1 MDVDAALHEYGAP
14 TEQASLSQHAPQGGL
29 SLSLA
34 YKLSTPPPMG
44 YPPVHSWVKATL
56 FSNLHDNTRAIW
68 DAYAGP
74 KIIAMIWNAGYN
86 QPNYASTLMHL
97 KNAIKEAA
105 PGSNPCIGPPTPKE
119 PPKDP
124 CASPWGFLVADL
136 SPLDAAMLTNQCT
149 WSCDA
154 ISFFAI
160 PYKPDILTFVGTV
173 MNLIGYDSSDSTEV
187 TKLVQDKLCEPGPA
201 HYLLMDLA
209 PGNDPLVRSTID
221 SLEAHPLELLGVGG
235 VPQCAWNIYATPPF
249 SDLTYHY
256 CWCKAFSNCTFP
268 TAFNG
273 TGTVHCLAHFSCL
286 GCKSVD
292 HPSGLCPYSSIQGW
306 KGTPLAA
313 PSRAT
318 TAVVNI
324 NDATTSFNSLPR
336 GTSRG

>member
-1 MDVDAALHEYGAP
+1 MDVDAAPHESGAP

-29 SLSLA
+29 SPSLA
-34 YKLSTPPPMG
+34 YKPSTPPPTG
-44 YPPVHSWVKATL
+44 YPPVHGWDEATL
-56 FSNLHDNTRAIW
+56 FSNLHDDTRAIW

-74 KIIAMIWNAGYN
+74 KIIAVIPVLPHGVSLL
-86 QPNYASTLMHL
+86 PTS
-97 KNAIKEAA
+97 
-105 PGSNPCIGPPTPKE
+105 PPWMRL
-119 PPKDP
+119 
-124 CASPWGFLVADL
+124 CS
-136 SPLDAAMLTNQCT
+136 LTNAT

-160 PYKPDILTFVGTV
+160 PYKPDISTFVGTV
-173 MNLIGYDSSDSTEV
+173 MNLIGYDSSDRTEV

-201 HYLLMDLA
+201 RSLLMDLA

-221 SLEAHPLELLGVGG
+221 SIEACPLELLGVGG
-235 VPQCAWNIYATPPF
+235 VPQRAWNIYATPPF

-256 CWCKAFSNCTFP
+256 RWREAFSNCTFP

-273 TGTVHCLAHFSCL
+273 TGTVRRLARFSCL

-336 GTSRG
+336 GTSRGRGHGRGGRGSRPPT

>member
-1 MDVDAALHEYGAP
+1 MDVDAALHESGAP

-34 YKLSTPPPMG
+34 YKPSTPPPMG
-44 YPPVHSWVKATL
+44 YPPIHGWDKATL
-56 FSNLHDNTRAIW
+56 FSNLHDDTRAIW
-68 DAYAGP
+68 DAYAGS
-74 KIIAMIWNAGYN
+74 KIIAMVWNAGYN
-86 QPNYASTLMHL
+86 QPNHASTLTHL

-105 PGSNPCIGPPTPKE
+105 CGSNPCI
-119 PPKDP
+119 DP

-136 SPLDAAMLTNQCT
+136 SPLDAAMLTNQCA
-149 WSCDA
+149 WSCNA
-154 ISFFAI
+154 ISFFSI
-160 PYKPDILTFVGTV
+160 PYKLEISTFVGTV

-187 TKLVQDKLCEPGPA
+187 TKLVQDKLCEPSPA
-201 HYLLMDLA
+201 HSLLMDLA
-209 PGNDPLVRSTID
+209 TGNDPL
-221 SLEAHPLELLGVGG
+221 LLGVGG

-256 CWCKAFSNCTFP
+256 HWHEAFSNCTFS

-273 TGTVHCLAHFSCL
+273 TGTVCHLAHFSCL

-324 NDATTSFNSLPR
+324 NNATTSFNSLPR